1 MQLELFKTQK
11 ELRII
16 YDTLNKPIQVSLVEN
31 VTEFKQLNR
40 SVKFNLLGSSSSL
53 HVPVNKL
60 KGWYKSEFGETY
72 IEIEGKDSVAVRD
85 SLEEINNKINKRR

>member
-31 VTEFKQLNR
+31 VTEFKQLNK

-53 HVPVNKL
+53 HVPVNKV
-60 KGWYKSEFGETY
+60 KMMFEVYKPKFLITQY
-72 IEIEGKDSVAVRD
+72 IK
-85 SLEEINNKINKRR
+85 SLQKL